1 MSRGELSDVR
11 SALFPAIAAAGGM
24 IVPASLHY
32 LINRGTPT
40 QAGFGI
46 PMATDIAFALGV
58 LSLLGNRVPPSLKVF
73 LAALAIMDDLG
84 AILVI
89 ALFYTKDISLA
100 YLGASLGLFAV
111 LIAMRRLN
119 AKRLLPYILAGTAM
133 WYCMVRSGIH
143 PTIAGVLFAFAIPSG
158 GEDSSSLSS
167 RVQHFLHAPVAYVI
181 LPVFALANT
190 GIRLAHNWQ
199 VHLLE
204 SNSVGILSGLVIGKP
219 AGIVLFSFLAV
230 AAGLC
235 SLPEGMGWA
244 QLFGTGVLAG
254 IGFTM
259 SIFISNLA
267 FSDPRI
273 AGTSVTA
280 VLAASAAA
288 GLGGYLFLSAVKSV
302 KSVSTD
308 SLTEGEAP

>member
-1 MSRGELSDVR
+1 
-11 SALFPAIAAAGGM
+11 
-24 IVPASLHY
+24 
-32 LINRGTPT
+32 
-40 QAGFGI
+40 
-46 PMATDIAFALGV
+46 MATDIAFALGV